1 MSQPVVGIIMG
12 SQSDWPTLKPAAA
25 ILAELAIDHEVR
37 IISAHRTPDRMGSY
51 AKGAAGRGLKVI
63 IAGAGGAAHLPGMTA
78 SMTTLPVLGVPVES
92 KALKGMDSLLSI
104 VQMPGGVPVATFAIG
119 EVGREERRASR
130 GRHSRPFGFRPGAAP
145 HHLARA
151 PDRRRRR
158 VSVRQMSAPKILS
171 APVSP
176 GGTIGI
182 LGGGQLGRMLAMAA
196 ARLGLK
202 THIYSDE
209 TDPPAFQVADKR
221 TQGRY
226 DDHAA
231 LAAFAKTCDAVTFEF
246 ENIPAETV
254 EFVAALA
261 PTNPGASAL
270 RITQDRV
277 DEKSFVMKLGLAT
290 PAFAAVDSA
299 ADAAAAFDKLGGRAV
314 LKTRRFGYDGK
325 GQAKVASAQDA
336 RAAFESFK
344 GAPCILEHFVD
355 FDFEASVVAARGGDG
370 AFAAYDPPENVHEH
384 HILRRSIV
392 PARLT
397 TAQADAAK
405 DIAKKIAASLA
416 YVGVFAVE
424 LFVGKD
430 GRLMVNEI
438 APRVHNSG
446 HWTID
451 ACLVSQFEQHIRAVA
466 GWPLGNPARHSD
478 ALMEN
483 IIGAEANAWPTLA
496 ASGGALHLY
505 GKSEARVGRKM
516 GHITRLAPLTKR

>member
-1 MSQPVVGIIMG
+1 
-12 SQSDWPTLKPAAA
+12 
-25 ILAELAIDHEVR
+25 
-37 IISAHRTPDRMGSY
+37 
-51 AKGAAGRGLKVI
+51 
-63 IAGAGGAAHLPGMTA
+63 
-78 SMTTLPVLGVPVES
+78 
-92 KALKGMDSLLSI
+92 
-104 VQMPGGVPVATFAIG
+104 
-119 EVGREERRASR
+119 
-130 GRHSRPFGFRPGAAP
+130 
-145 HHLARA
+145 
-151 PDRRRRR
+151 
-158 VSVRQMSAPKILS
+158 MSAPKILS

-209 TDPPAFQVADKR
+209 TDPPAFQVADAR
-221 TQGRY
+221 TKGRY

-261 PTNPGASAL
+261 PTNPSASAL

-290 PAFAAVDSA
+290 PAFAAIDNA
-299 ADAAAAFDKLGGRAV
+299 AEAGAAFDRLGGRAV

-336 RAAFESFK
+336 RAAFENFK

-355 FDFEASVVAARGGDG
+355 FDFEASVVAARGSDG
-370 AFAAYDPPENVHEH
+370 AFAAYDPPKNIHEN

-397 TAQADAAK
+397 PAQGEAAK
-405 DIAKKIAASLA
+405 DIARKIAASLS

-483 IIGAEANAWPTLA
+483 ILGTEANAWPTLA

-505 GKSEARVGRKM
+505 GKFEARVGRKM